1 MNKNVEKTTTERS
14 QIVGNSAIVE
24 KRVWVASDG
33 TEFVDRE
40 SAEKYEEVMQN
51 PHYKKLKEKVE
62 QLERSVE
69 HLQHDLLMER
79 SKNPFRDVQINR
91 PPYQS
96 GPFYGGPIFG
106 GPNA

>member
-1 MNKNVEKTTTERS
+1 MRKTNDNITAG
-14 QIVGNSAIVE
+14 QVVGNSAVVE

-33 TEFVDRE
+33 TEFKKKND
-40 SAEKYEEVMQN
+40 ALAYEEIMQN

-69 HLQHDLLMER
+69 HLQHDLLIER

-91 PPYQS
+91 PPYQR
-96 GPFYGGPIFG
+96 GPFYGGA
-106 GPNA
+106 NV